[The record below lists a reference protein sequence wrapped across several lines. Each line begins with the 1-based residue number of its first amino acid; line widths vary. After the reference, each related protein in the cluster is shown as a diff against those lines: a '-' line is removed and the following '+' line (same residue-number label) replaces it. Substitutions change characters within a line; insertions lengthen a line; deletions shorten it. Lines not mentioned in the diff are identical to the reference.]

1 MTLETVNCLGSMHEN
16 YVLLFPL
23 SSSIIDGMLQDLC
36 IINLICRCNLL
47 WVPTSFEIF
56 KNLSFIARQSGAEQ
70 GKKVTSGSV
79 SAFS

>member
-1 MTLETVNCLGSMHEN
+1 MTLETVNYLGSMHEN

-23 SSSIIDGMLQDLC
+23 SSFIIDGMLQVLC
-36 IINLICRCNLL
+36 IINLICRCNLF

-56 KNLSFIARQSGAEQ
+56 KNLSLVARQSGTEQ
-70 GKKVTSGSV
+70 SKTVTSGSV